1 MSSSVEANKAC
12 SVAAKPNAHAPPQ
25 TQEKAYSRS
34 NTMKTKFLV
43 LGAVAAA
50 LLAGTAMAQTPTTTT
65 RSETNSAGVTQ
76 AYKGQW
82 RTYKMIGLDV
92 YNQNNEK
99 LGDISELLAD
109 QSGKIQ
115 TAILGVGGFLGV
127 GERMVAVSFDQLK
140 FVNQPIEAK
149 MASSTQTPAASTKTA
164 DTANQAT
171 TGAATT
177 TRPVR
182 SASEQWYP
190 DHAVI
195 NLTADQLKALP
206 KFEYN

>member
-1 MSSSVEANKAC
+1 
-12 SVAAKPNAHAPPQ
+12 
-25 TQEKAYSRS
+25 
-34 NTMKTKFLV
+34 MKTKFIV
-43 LGAVAAA
+43 LGAIAAG
-50 LLAGTAMAQTPTTTT
+50 LLAGTAMAQSPTTTT
-65 RSETNSAGVTQ
+65 RPEVNSASVS
-76 AYKGQW
+76 YKGQW

-109 QSGKIQ
+109 QTGKIQ

-140 FVNQPIEAK
+140 FVNQPIETK
-149 MASSTQTPAASTKTA
+149 MASGTQTSTKSA
-164 DTANQAT
+164 DSTTAT

-177 TRPVR
+177 ARPVR

-195 NLTADQLKALP
+195 NLTADQLKAMP
-206 KFEYN
+206 RFEYN

>member
-1 MSSSVEANKAC
+1 
-12 SVAAKPNAHAPPQ
+12 
-25 TQEKAYSRS
+25 
-34 NTMKTKFLV
+34 MKTRFIV
-43 LGAVAAA
+43 VGAIAAA
-50 LLAGTAMAQTPTTTT
+50 LLASTAMAQTPTTATKPDVSST
-65 RSETNSAGVTQ
+65 SATQ
-76 AYKGQW
+76 GYRGQW
-82 RTYKMIGLDV
+82 RVYKMIGLDV

-99 LGDISELLAD
+99 LGDISEILTD
-109 QSGKIQ
+109 PTGKIQ

-149 MASSTQTPAASTKTA
+149 MASSTATAPATTPAT
-164 DTANQAT
+164 T

-177 TRPVR
+177 ARPAR

-206 KFEYN
+206 QFLYN

>member
-1 MSSSVEANKAC
+1 
-12 SVAAKPNAHAPPQ
+12 
-25 TQEKAYSRS
+25 
-34 NTMKTKFLV
+34 MKTSFIV
-43 LGAVAAA
+43 VGAITAV
-50 LLAGTAMAQTPTTTT
+50 LLASTAMAQTPTTATKPEV
-65 RSETNSAGVTQ
+65 SSASVTQ
-76 AYKGQW
+76 GYKGQW
-82 RTYKMIGLDV
+82 RVYKMIGLDV

-99 LGDISELLAD
+99 LGDISEILTD
-109 QSGKIQ
+109 PTGKIQ

-149 MASSTQTPAASTKTA
+149 MASSTASAPATTPQT
-164 DTANQAT
+164 T

-177 TRPVR
+177 ARPAR

-195 NLTADQLKALP
+195 NLTADQLKAMP
-206 KFEYN
+206 RFEYN

>member
-1 MSSSVEANKAC
+1 
-12 SVAAKPNAHAPPQ
+12 
-25 TQEKAYSRS
+25 
-34 NTMKTKFLV
+34 MKTKFIV
-43 LGAVAAA
+43 LGAIAAG
-50 LLAGTAMAQTPTTTT
+50 LLASTAMAQSPTTTT
-65 RSETNSAGVTQ
+65 RPEVNSASVTQ
-76 AYKGQW
+76 SYKGQW

-109 QSGKIQ
+109 QTGKIQ

-127 GERMVAVSFDQLK
+127 GERMIAVSFDQLK

-149 MASSTQTPAASTKTA
+149 MASGTQTSTASVKNT
-164 DTANQAT
+164 DTTTQAT

-190 DHAVI
+190 DHAII
-195 NLTADQLKALP
+195 NLTADQLKAMP
-206 KFEYN
+206 QFEYN